1 MINFYIN
8 QMTDSLVMHEQR
20 DVYDDIFQRKEV
32 PNEDEKIFA
41 LPDNLAVYM
50 NRKVARLTSEK
61 DPQKS
66 L

>member
-1 MINFYIN
+1 
-8 QMTDSLVMHEQR
+8 MTDSLVMHEQR

-50 NRKVARLTSEK
+50 NGKVARLTSEK